1 MIHSDEKYYVGLD
14 ISKDF
19 IDVCILPALEQFRIS
34 NDSAGFKCLIK
45 RLPEQVERIVMEP
58 TAKYSRQV
66 LKALQDKH
74 YSTCTVNPRQ
84 IRRFAQALGLL
95 AKTDKLDAFICAK
108 FASLV
113 EPRNDKPVDM
123 QRQKLS
129 DLETT
134 RQQFVSDIVRYK
146 NRMSG
151 ADKTLKS
158 LYQTVIRQ
166 LEKQLKKVNEIIKQ
180 LVAQQAAWQQL
191 VDFLMSVKGIG
202 QVTAYMLL
210 AKLPELGHVS
220 EGAIAALVGVA
231 PFNHDSGYYRGQ
243 RKICGGRKE
252 VRDVLHMATLVATR
266 HNPAI
271 KPFYSRLLSKGK
283 LKKVALIACQ
293 RKLLVILNAKVRD
306 FIAGKIEA

>member
-1 MIHSDEKYYVGLD
+1 
-14 ISKDF
+14 
-19 IDVCILPALEQFRIS
+19 
-34 NDSAGFKCLIK
+34 
-45 RLPEQVERIVMEP
+45 MEP
-58 TAKYSRQV
+58 TAKYGRQV

-74 YSTCTVNPRQ
+74 YRTSTVNPRQ

-113 EPRNDKPVDM
+113 EPRNDKPVDI

-166 LEKQLKKVNEIIKQ
+166 LEKQLEKINEIIKQ
-180 LVAQQAAWQQL
+180 LIAQHTSWQQC

-202 QVTAYMLL
+202 RVTASMLL

-231 PFNHDSGYYRGQ
+231 PFNHDSGYYRGH
-243 RKICGGRKE
+243 RKIAGGRKE

-266 HNPAI
+266 HHPVI
-271 KPFYSRLLSKGK
+271 KQFYTRLLSKGK

-306 FIAGKIEA
+306 FLAGKVEAN